1 MLMDSILAFEAE
13 TEVRALEKEEVE
25 ALEEEQKL

>member
-1 MLMDSILAFEAE
+1 MLMDLILVFEEE
-13 TEVRALEKEEVE
+13 TEVRAVEKEEVE

>member
-1 MLMDSILAFEAE
+1 MDSILVFEEE
-13 TEVRALEKEEVE
+13 TEVRAVEKEEVE

>member
-1 MLMDSILAFEAE
+1 MDSILAFEAE
-13 TEVRALEKEEVE
+13 TEVCAVDKEEVE

>member
-1 MLMDSILAFEAE
+1 MDSILVFEAE
-13 TEVRALEKEEVE
+13 TELRVVEKEEVE